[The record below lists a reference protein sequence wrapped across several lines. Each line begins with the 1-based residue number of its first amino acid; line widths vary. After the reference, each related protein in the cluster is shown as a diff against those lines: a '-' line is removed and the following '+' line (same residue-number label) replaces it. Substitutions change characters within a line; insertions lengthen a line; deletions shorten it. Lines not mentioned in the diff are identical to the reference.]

1 MIKLNSLIAISILL
15 TFLFSGCSNEEAVVE
30 VDSFMHG
37 GEEVIAGNQFRIT
50 PLKDEMIILKGEGFS
65 MNKFDFHCVLLSK
78 EKEIDSLFK
87 DVLAIDLSAKKF
99 TNTLKYSAPEFEKWP
114 SFATEKEI
122 TITFPILPGE
132 VYSGKGFFYF
142 YLVNIKGQC
151 ISNIVRWKVKFE

>member
-15 TFLFSGCSNEEAVVE
+15 TFLLSNCSNDAAIVE

-37 GEEVIAGNQFRIT
+37 GEKIIAGDQFRLT
-50 PLKDEMIILKGEGFS
+50 PLKDEMINLKGEGFS
-65 MNKFDFHCVLLSK
+65 MNKFDFHCILLSK

-87 DVLAIDLSAKKF
+87 DVIAIDLSSKKM

-114 SFATEKEI
+114 SSATEKEI

-142 YLVNIKGQC
+142 YLVNNKDQC
-151 ISNIVRWKVKFE
+151 ISNIVKWKVKFE

>member
-15 TFLFSGCSNEEAVVE
+15 TFFLSGCSNDEAVVE

-37 GEEVIAGNQFRIT
+37 GEEVIAGNQFRLT
-50 PLKDEMIILKGEGFS
+50 PLKDEMINLKGEGFS
-65 MNKFDFHCVLLSK
+65 INKFDFHCILLSK

-87 DVLAIDLSAKKF
+87 DVIAIDLSSKNMTK
-99 TNTLKYSAPEFEKWP
+99 TLKYSAPEFKKWP
-114 SFATEKEI
+114 SIATEKEI
-122 TITFPILPGE
+122 TIDFPILPGE

-142 YLVNIKGQC
+142 YLVNKEGQC